1 MCDVDEYE
9 IDKKKQFYER
19 NMQTYTVPY
28 NILFS
33 SDLVFFPLAYFFF
46 AFHECSY
53 GNSTMEMSK
62 INMNEN
68 I

>member
-1 MCDVDEYE
+1 MQEYDLQMCDVDEYE

-33 SDLVFFPLAYFFF
+33 SDLVFFPFAYFF
-46 AFHECSY
+46 CLP
-53 GNSTMEMSK
+53 
-62 INMNEN
+62 
-68 I
+68 